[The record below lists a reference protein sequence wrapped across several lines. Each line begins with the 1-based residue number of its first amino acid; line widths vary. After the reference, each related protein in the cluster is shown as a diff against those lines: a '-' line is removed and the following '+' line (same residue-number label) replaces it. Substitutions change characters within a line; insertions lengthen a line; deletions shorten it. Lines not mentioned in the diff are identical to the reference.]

1 MKMMPTIFLILY
13 GVISVVHLYGSA
25 IQNQTVRDLTKPL
38 LMPALA
44 AFYIASTDAVNP
56 LVVAMIATSW
66 LGDILLMLHGLKWF
80 VSGGISFLVTHILL
94 IGAYLPSIRF
104 RPADGWILAAYLL
117 FGGGLIRSS
126 AVHLKKYL
134 PRQTIWMMIAYL
146 AGNALMNL
154 FAAIKSVS
162 DPSVG
167 SVLILLGAL
176 LFLLSDALLFQVRF
190 NKKAPFY
197 HMHFNVMLT
206 YILAKFMIVFGF
218 LCN

>member
-1 MKMMPTIFLILY
+1 MMPTFFLILY

-25 IQNQTVRDLTKPL
+25 ICNQTVRDLTKPL

-44 AFYIASTDAVNP
+44 AFYITSTDAVNP
-56 LVVAMIATSW
+56 FVVGMIATSW
-66 LGDILLMLHGLKWF
+66 LGDMLLMVHGLKWF
-80 VSGGISFLVTHILL
+80 VSGGVSFLFTHLLL
-94 IGAYLPSIRF
+94 ILAYLPKIGFGAR
-104 RPADGWILAAYLL
+104 DGWIIAAYLV

-126 AVHLKKYL
+126 AKHLKKYL
-134 PRQTIWMMIAYL
+134 PRATIGMMTGYL

-154 FAAIKSVS
+154 FAGMQALSS
-162 DPSVG
+162 PSTG
-167 SVLILLGAL
+167 TVLILVGAF
-176 LFLLSDALLFQVRF
+176 LFLLSDGLLFQVRF

-206 YILAKFMIVFGF
+206 YILAKFMIVLGF